1 MKKLCLYII
10 LFVAFTLSSKSNSLY
25 ANNLSDSKKEIKIAV
40 LMPLFYENID
50 DLAFNEYNIDERRN
64 RNYKCFTY
72 ISFYEGIRIA
82 LDKFDNKDCKISLY
96 VFDVGENDIKK
107 TKQAL
112 EYEYLKDMDM
122 IIALVFKQSFN
133 LISDFC
139 LEHKIALINPM
150 STDENILTNPYVFKI
165 QPDDYSISASLLKY
179 IQTKHSNDRII
190 VLYDDSFVK
199 ADVVNLWKENLPKQ
213 TTKWTILNY
222 RKNSI
227 KLKKYINKS
236 DTNLVINLTK
246 KNTNNENK
254 TYSQEIINTLR
265 TSKCNI
271 ELFGVYDWLE
281 YIGSNFSILQDMNF
295 SFSLPYY
302 NDYTNMNFIELVK
315 IYRENFK
322 IDPDN
327 IYASI
332 GYDIIDYFVPLL
344 KRWGKEFVAKP
355 FDTNQDK
362 MINRYKWNR
371 KEDNKGWQN
380 TNVTIYK
387 LDNYKI
393 KSCWSY

>member
-1 MKKLCLYII
+1 MRRLSVYII
-10 LFVAFTLSSKSNSLY
+10 LFAFTLCCKSNNLY
-25 ANNLSDSKKEIKIAV
+25 AENLSKTKKEIKIAV

-82 LDKFDNKDCKISLY
+82 LDKFDSKDAKISLY
-96 VFDVGENDIKK
+96 VFDVGENDLKK
-107 TKQAL
+107 TKQTL
-112 EYEYLKDMDM
+112 DYEPLKDMDM
-122 IIALVFKQSFN
+122 IIALVFKQSFS

-139 LEHKIALINPM
+139 LQHKIALINPM
-150 STDENILTNPYVFKI
+150 SKDEDILSNPYVFKI

-179 IQTKHSNDRII
+179 IQSKHSNDRII
-190 VLYDDSFVK
+190 VLYDDNFVK
-199 ADVVNLWKENLPKQ
+199 TDIVNMWKENLPNQ

-236 DTNLVINLTK
+236 DTNFVINLTK
-246 KNTNNENK
+246 KNTTNENK
-254 TYSQEIINTLR
+254 TYSQDIINTLR

-271 ELFGVYDWLE
+271 ELFGIYDWLE
-281 YIGSNFSILQDMNF
+281 YLGNNFSILQDMNF
-295 SFSLPYY
+295 SFSVPYY
-302 NDYTNMNFIELVK
+302 NDYTNTNFIEFVK
-315 IYRENFK
+315 LYRDNFK

-332 GYDIIDYFVPLL
+332 GYDIINYFVPLL
-344 KRWGKEFVAKP
+344 INNGKNFVNSP
-355 FDTNQDK
+355 FNANQNN
-362 MINRYKWNR
+362 MISKYKWHR
-371 KEDNKGWQN
+371 KDSNNGWQN
-380 TNVTIYK
+380 TNVNIYK